1 MTALTDFNAACVQ
14 AWQSTGLTPTAY
26 EGMDPETGMAFTPP
40 AGKWYMTTLLPVS
53 A

>member
-1 MTALTDFNAACVQ
+1 MTALTDFNAAAVQ

-26 EGMDPETGMAFTPP
+26 EGVDFTPP
-40 AGKWYMTTLLPVS
+40 ATKWYGITLLPVT

>member
-1 MTALTDFNAACVQ
+1 MSALTDFNAACVQ

-26 EGMDPETGMAFTPP
+26 EGVDFTPP
-40 AGKWYMTTLLPVS
+40 IAKWYAITLLPVS